1 MPFIDA
7 KHLYRKMLETISKS
21 PMQIVTKHKWPVV
34 FVLAGL
40 LVGLS
45 GFTAIQDA
53 HAQFGPLG
61 NLADPAKTN
70 EIHCAQS
77 MTPPGNGTFG
87 GSNAP
92 CIDSGDTKLM

>member
-21 PMQIVTKHKWPVV
+21 PLQIVTKHKWPVV

-40 LVGLS
+40 IVGLS

-61 NLADPAKTN
+61 NLILVDK
-70 EIHCAQS
+70 
-77 MTPPGNGTFG
+77 
-87 GSNAP
+87 
-92 CIDSGDTKLM
+92 